1 MSPLVLAV
9 SVFVLVGIAGACF
22 CASINQKSNAL
33 GDRFL
38 DLGAKMRVTYGSVDS
53 EQIQSEGMAH
63 ALFRWALEKVPEPKL
78 DTPEVAKLGLTLTRA
93 GYSGTRALHVFQ
105 FIRIASA
112 VAITCSGLFL
122 SIFLG
127 WTGFRSIMAMI
138 GGAAL
143 GAWLPLFQLGRM
155 AKNRRGEIASQL
167 SNVLDLLV
175 VCVEAGLGINE
186 AIKIVGAE
194 LERQGQVIGRELAM
208 VSAELNAGTRLGQS
222 LRHLAVRTNV
232 EDIKPL
238 AATMIQSEQL
248 GSQMGPALRSMSE
261 SLRNSRRIRAEE
273 AAQKTTVKIL
283 FPLIFFVLPAMMI
296 VIVGP
301 AMIQIMKAMSQS
313 AAAGH

>member
-1 MSPLVLAV
+1 MSPLMLAV
-9 SVFVLVGIAGACF
+9 AVFVLVGIAGACF
-22 CASINQKSNAL
+22 TASINQKSNAL
-33 GDRFL
+33 GERFS
-38 DLGAKMRVTYGSVDS
+38 DLNVKMRVTYGGVDS
-53 EQIQSEGMAH
+53 KQIESSGMART
-63 ALFRWALEKVPEPKL
+63 LFRWALEKVPEPKL
-78 DTPEVAKLGLTLTRA
+78 ETPEIAKLGLTLTRA
-93 GYSGTRALHVFQ
+93 GYSGARALRVFQ

-112 VAITCSGLFL
+112 IAITFSGLFL
-122 SIFLG
+122 SVFLG
-127 WTGFRSIMAMI
+127 WSGVRSIMAMV
-138 GGAAL
+138 GGAAF
-143 GAWLPLFQLGRM
+143 GAWLPLYLLGRK

-186 AIKIVGAE
+186 AIKIVGSE
-194 LERQGQVIGRELAM
+194 LERQGQVIGHELAM
-208 VSAELNAGTRLGQS
+208 VSAELNAGTRLGQA
-222 LRHLAVRTNV
+222 LRGLAIRTDV

-238 AATMIQSEQL
+238 AATMLQSEQL

-301 AMIQIMKAMSQS
+301 AMIQIMKAMAQS
-313 AAAGH
+313 ASAGR

>member
-1 MSPLVLAV
+1 MLAV
-9 SVFVLVGIAGACF
+9 SVFVLVGLAGALF
-22 CASINQKSNAL
+22 CASINQKSSAI
-33 GDRFL
+33 GERFS
-38 DLGAKMRVTYGSVDS
+38 DLSLKMRVTYGSIDT
-53 EQIQSEGMAH
+53 EQIQSEGMAR
-63 ALFRWALEKVPEPKL
+63 ALFRWALEKVPEPKIAS
-78 DTPEVAKLGLTLTRA
+78 PEVAKLGLTLTRA
-93 GYSGTRALHVFQ
+93 GYSGARALRVFQ
-105 FIRIASA
+105 FIRISSA
-112 VAITCSGLFL
+112 VGLTCCAVFL
-122 SIFLG
+122 SVFLG
-127 WTGFRSIMAMI
+127 WTGFRSIMAMV

-143 GAWLPLFQLGRM
+143 GAWLPLYQVNRK
-155 AKNRRGEIASQL
+155 AKNRRLEISSQL

-186 AIKIVGAE
+186 AIKVVGFE
-194 LERQGQVIGRELAM
+194 LERQGQIIGRELAM
-208 VSAELNAGTRLGQS
+208 VAAEMNAGTRLGQA
-222 LRHLAVRTNV
+222 LRQLAIRTNV

-248 GSQMGPALRSMSE
+248 GSQMGPALRSMSD